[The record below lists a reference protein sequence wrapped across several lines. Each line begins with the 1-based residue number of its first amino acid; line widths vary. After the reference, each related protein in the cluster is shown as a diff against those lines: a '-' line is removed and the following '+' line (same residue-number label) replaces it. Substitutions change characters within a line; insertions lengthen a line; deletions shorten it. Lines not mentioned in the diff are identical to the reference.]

1 MKDRRRFVARG
12 HRASL
17 QFESVAPGAM
27 ETLFLLAF
35 TVLLVGAIYGL
46 AKAFGAAA

>member
-1 MKDRRRFVARG
+1 MRDRRRFVARG
-12 HRASL
+12 HRLAH

-35 TVLLVGAIYGL
+35 TVLLVGSIYGL
-46 AKAFGAAA
+46 AHAFGVGS